1 MSKTKFSK
9 QRVKGNSE
17 SEIFVKRFP
26 CCQKIREALVIF
38 GLKRYLIIYPDANT
52 SIITIWLVVAI
63 KASHEQVPS
72 LEKKASMAVADQNQS
87 LGGILQNGVLNN
99 FAKFI

>member
-1 MSKTKFSK
+1 MLDHYNSQNIWYLDFCGESSFSGLYPRSILPQNLLVIEDFLSKTKFSK

-52 SIITIWLVVAI
+52 SIITI
-63 KASHEQVPS
+63 
-72 LEKKASMAVADQNQS
+72 
-87 LGGILQNGVLNN
+87 
-99 FAKFI
+99 